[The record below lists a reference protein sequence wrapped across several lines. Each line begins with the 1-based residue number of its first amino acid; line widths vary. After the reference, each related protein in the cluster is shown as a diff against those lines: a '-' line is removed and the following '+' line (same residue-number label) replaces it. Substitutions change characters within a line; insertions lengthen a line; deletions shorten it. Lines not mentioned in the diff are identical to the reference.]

1 MVGVELL
8 HEVVLTTHVCVCV
21 CVSVCVCVFV
31 CTRARVC
38 VCVHAHVCLRVC
50 VHAFSVVPA
59 MGASQGM
66 SQPLEVFPQL

>member
-1 MVGVELL
+1 MRLYSP
-8 HEVVLTTHVCVCV
+8 HMCACVCVCV
-21 CVSVCVCVFV
+21 CVCVGMH
-31 CTRARVC
+31 ARVC
-38 VCVHAHVCLRVC
+38 VRVCACARVCLRVC

>member
-21 CVSVCVCVFV
+21 CVCVRVCLYA
-31 CTRARVC
+31 RARAC

-59 MGASQGM
+59 MGASQGT
-66 SQPLEVFPQL
+66 SQPLEVFPLL